1 MADAPASGKKRPAGG
16 GIVLTDKKVEDP
28 LLPDSDFD
36 SDHDAPKPKRAKPAG
51 GSSSGGSSKAPP
63 KIKRAPRL
71 QFAGQ
76 RDADK
81 SIMFALDNGNGAQVI
96 VVTLDWRKDKYA
108 EAHQVIKASDFTGRF
123 EYKLDDDQLKYIAP
137 DEFLGFFYTE
147 ASGEPGVGKVIA
159 QLLLESEHNHVV
171 VVDGTRKGEEFARLA
186 ALAAAHFYKLLPGGN
201 GELWKA
207 VRKFPTRAGQPVFPH
222 WTAVINRMARCK
234 SETLLRTAMKEHYD
248 EHLADGSPF

>member
-1 MADAPASGKKRPAGG
+1 MADAPPSGKKRPIG
-16 GIVLTDKKVEDP
+16 GIVLTDKKVETP
-28 LLPDSDFD
+28 LDDDSDFA
-36 SDHDAPKPKRAKPAG
+36 SDNDAPKPKRAKPAG
-51 GSSSGGSSKAPP
+51 GSSSKAPP

-81 SIMFALDNGNGAQVI
+81 SIMFALDNGNGARVI
-96 VVTLDWRKDKYA
+96 VVTLDWRKDTYA

-123 EYKLDDDQLKYIAP
+123 EYKLDDDQLSYIGP
-137 DEFLGFFYTE
+137 DEFLGFFYTA

-159 QLLLESEHNHVV
+159 ELLLADQNNHVV
-171 VVDGTRKGEEFARLA
+171 VVDGTRKGEEFARLV

-207 VRKFPTRAGQPVFPH
+207 VRKFPTRGGAPVFPH
-222 WTAVINRMARCK
+222 WTAVTNRLARCK

-248 EHLADGSPF
+248 EHLADRSPF

>member
-1 MADAPASGKKRPAGG
+1 MADAPASGKKRPVG
-16 GIVLTDKKVEDP
+16 GIVLTDKKVETALDD
-28 LLPDSDFD
+28 DSDMV
-36 SDHDAPKPKRAKPAG
+36 SDDDAPKPKRAKPAG
-51 GSSSGGSSKAPP
+51 GSSTGSSKAPP
-63 KIKRAPRL
+63 QIKRAPRL

-81 SIMFALDNGNGAQVI
+81 SIMFALDNGNGARVI
-96 VVTLDWRKDKYA
+96 VVTLDWRKDQYA

-123 EYKLDDDQLKYIAP
+123 EYKLDNGDLNYIGP

-171 VVDGTRKGEEFARLA
+171 VVDGTPKGEEFARLA

-201 GELWKA
+201 GELWKV
-207 VRKFPTRAGQPVFPH
+207 VRKFPTRSGKPVFPH
-222 WTAVINRMARCK
+222 WTAVTNRLARCK
-234 SETLLRTAMKEHYD
+234 SETLLRTAMKEHYE
-248 EHLADGSPF
+248 EHLADRSPF